1 MGKAG
6 GRVTL
11 ARVAAELGVS
21 AMTVSNAYRRPDQL
35 SPALRERVFEAAA
48 RLGYA
53 GPDPV
58 ARSLRRSRTD
68 VVGVVYSNP
77 LSYAFED
84 PAAVA
89 FLAGLGGVTEEA
101 RLGLLLVPAAA
112 GRPLGERDPRAA
124 GEAAVDGFVVY
135 SMADDEP
142 LLLAAL
148 ERRLPAVVVDQP
160 LRGGIPFVGID
171 DRAASREAAE
181 HLIRL
186 GHGRIG
192 VLTSG
197 LSADGG
203 EGFADRSRQEGAS
216 FHISRERLAGYG
228 EAISEAGLSWEEVP
242 VYECPGSEEPLG
254 RRAAEALL
262 AREPRP
268 TALLCFSDRLALGAM
283 EAAGELGLSVPGELS
298 IVGFD
303 DAPVI
308 ARAAALTTIRQDHA
322 GKGRAAGEMLVSLL
336 RGDEPGTPR
345 LLPTRLVERGSTAP
359 PKAES

>member
-1 MGKAG
+1 
-6 GRVTL
+6 
-11 ARVAAELGVS
+11 VAAELGVS

-35 SPALRERVFEAAA
+35 SSALRERVFETAE

-84 PAAVA
+84 AAAVA
-89 FLAGLGGVTEEA
+89 FLAGLGGVTEGE

-112 GRPLGERDPRAA
+112 GRPSGRDPRAA

-148 ERRLPAVVVDQP
+148 GRRLPAVVVDQP
-160 LRGGIPFVGID
+160 VRDGVPFVGID
-171 DRAASREAAE
+171 DRAAARAAAE
-181 HLIRL
+181 HLLGLGHERL
-186 GHGRIG
+186 G
-192 VLTSG
+192 VVASG
-197 LSADGG
+197 LSADGRD
-203 EGFADRSRQEGAS
+203 GFAGRGRQEGAS
-216 FHISRERLAGYG
+216 LRISRERLAGYG
-228 EAISEAGLSWEEVP
+228 AALSEAGLAWGDVP
-242 VYECPGSEEPLG
+242 VYECPGSEEWMG

-262 AREPRP
+262 ARGPRP
-268 TALLCFSDRLALGAM
+268 TALLCFSDRLALGAI
-283 EAAGELGLSVPGELS
+283 EAARAAGLSVPGDLS
-298 IVGFD
+298 VVGFD

-308 ARAAALTTIRQDHA
+308 ADAASLTTVHQDHR
-322 GKGRAAGEMLVSLL
+322 GKGRVAGEMLVSLL
-336 RGDEPGTPR
+336 RDGEVSGPV
-345 LLPTRLVERGSTAP
+345 LLPTRLVERTSTAP
-359 PKAES
+359 PRDARA